1 MKVTL
6 CVQNLVSSLVLCSNL
21 SSLGGGEKGGGKG
34 GRQGMGRGFDIF
46 QKFPVKFP
54 AHYQSF
60 MSQMKKNVPT
70 PGYTFNCC
78 QISQD

>member
-1 MKVTL
+1 MSSDSDAIDYTTKKMKVTL

-54 AHYQSF
+54 TH
-60 MSQMKKNVPT
+60 
-70 PGYTFNCC
+70 
-78 QISQD
+78 

>member
-1 MKVTL
+1 MCSKLGQFPGT
-6 CVQNLVSSLVLCSNL
+6 VLNL

-54 AHYQSF
+54 TH
-60 MSQMKKNVPT
+60 
-70 PGYTFNCC
+70 
-78 QISQD
+78 